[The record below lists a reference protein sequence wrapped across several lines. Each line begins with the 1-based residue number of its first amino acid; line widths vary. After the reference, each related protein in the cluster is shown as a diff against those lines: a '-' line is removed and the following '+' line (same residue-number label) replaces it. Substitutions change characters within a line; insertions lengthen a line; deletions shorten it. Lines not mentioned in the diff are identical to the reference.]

1 MTQTG
6 ESAVL
11 FAIDYSPRT
20 THPAWSHFGGIYLTC
35 INWLARAMLYSVAV
49 ATQEGQVRHLV
60 IAAHPSTKSFNH
72 AVVETYTLA
81 LIERRHRVEC
91 RDLYATHFNPV
102 LSARDLAAVG
112 SRKASKDIR
121 EEQAAIRRADV
132 VTLIS
137 PLWWSGFPAMLKGYL
152 DRVFCAGFAY
162 VIKQEEYLPGLS
174 GKKGVIIT
182 TSGASKEELKSGG
195 TLRAL
200 RTIYDE
206 GLMQF
211 CGIEMVQH
219 LYLSGIDPTMSEA
232 EGEKR
237 LASIRRF
244 VRRTF

>member
-1 MTQTG
+1 
-6 ESAVL
+6 
-11 FAIDYSPRT
+11 
-20 THPAWSHFGGIYLTC
+20 LTC
-35 INWLARAMLYSVAV
+35 INWLARAVLYSVGI
-49 ATQEGQVRHLV
+49 ATEEGQVRHLV

-72 AVVETYTLA
+72 SVVEAYTSA
-81 LIERRHRVEC
+81 LVERKHRVEC
-91 RDLYATHFNPV
+91 RDLYAANFNPV
-102 LSARDLAAVG
+102 LSARDLAAIG
-112 SRKASKDIR
+112 HGKASKDIR
-121 EEQAAIRRADV
+121 EEQAAIRQADV

-152 DRVFCAGFAY
+152 DRVFCEGFAY
-162 VIKQEEYLPGLS
+162 VIRRGEYLPRLA

-195 TLRAL
+195 TLRAI
-200 RTIYDE
+200 RTIYDV

>member
-1 MTQTG
+1 
-6 ESAVL
+6 
-11 FAIDYSPRT
+11 
-20 THPAWSHFGGIYLTC
+20 LTC
-35 INWLARAMLYSVAV
+35 INWLARAVLYSVGI
-49 ATQEGQVRHLV
+49 ATEEGQVRHLV

-72 AVVETYTLA
+72 SVVDAYTWA
-81 LIERRHRVEC
+81 LVERKHRVEY
-91 RDLYATHFNPV
+91 RDLYAANFNPV
-102 LSARDLAAVG
+102 LSARDLAAIG
-112 SRKASKDIR
+112 HGKASKDIR

-152 DRVFCAGFAY
+152 DRVFCEGFAY
-162 VIKQEEYLPGLS
+162 VIRRGEYLPGLA
-174 GKKGVIIT
+174 GKKGVIVT

-195 TLRAL
+195 TLRAI
-200 RTIYDE
+200 RTIYDI

>member
-1 MTQTG
+1 
-6 ESAVL
+6 
-11 FAIDYSPRT
+11 
-20 THPAWSHFGGIYLTC
+20 LTC
-35 INWLARAMLYSVAV
+35 INWLARAVLYSVGI
-49 ATQEGQVRHLV
+49 ATEEGQVRHLV

-72 AVVETYTLA
+72 SVVEAYTSA
-81 LIERRHRVEC
+81 LVERKHRVEC
-91 RDLYATHFNPV
+91 RDLYAANFNPV
-102 LSARDLAAVG
+102 LSARDLAAIG
-112 SRKASKDIR
+112 HGKASKDIR
-121 EEQAAIRRADV
+121 EEQAAMRRADV

-152 DRVFCAGFAY
+152 DRVFCEGFAY
-162 VIKQEEYLPGLS
+162 VIKRGEYLPGLA
-174 GKKGVIIT
+174 GKKGVIVT

-195 TLRAL
+195 TLRAI
-200 RTIYDE
+200 RTIYDI

-232 EGEKR
+232 EGEKW